1 MTQSNIPDFRVTLDG
16 KDLTSSIRPLLISL
30 TITEKRGDE
39 ADQLDITID
48 DSTGRVA
55 LPPAGAVL
63 SVEIGWKQGS
73 DVTIGLVP
81 KGSFKVDEIEHSG
94 PPDTIAIRASSADFT
109 SDLRVRR
116 EKSWHDSTLGAIV
129 GEVARKNGLEPRCAA
144 SLASI
149 AVPVVAQSRESDM
162 ALLRR
167 LGREYDAVATIKAGK
182 LLFAPIGSGAS
193 ASGQSLAR
201 LTIRRRD
208 GDRHSF
214 RLEKREE
221 SEGVVAE
228 YHDRRAAKRK
238 SVTVGKAS
246 GARRL
251 SHVYASESSA
261 HRAAKSTMSR
271 AKRAPGSLDISLALG
286 RADVFPEQKAS
297 ALGFK
302 REIDAM
308 KWIVVSVTHTLSE
321 RGFMT
326 ALKVESTGG

>member
-1 MTQSNIPDFRVTLDG
+1 
-16 KDLTSSIRPLLISL
+16 
-30 TITEKRGDE
+30 
-39 ADQLDITID
+39 
-48 DSTGRVA
+48 
-55 LPPAGAVL
+55 
-63 SVEIGWKQGS
+63 
-73 DVTIGLVP
+73 
-81 KGSFKVDEIEHSG
+81 
-94 PPDTIAIRASSADFT
+94 
-109 SDLRVRR
+109 
-116 EKSWHDSTLGAIV
+116 
-129 GEVARKNGLEPRCAA
+129 
-144 SLASI
+144 
-149 AVPVVAQSRESDM
+149 M

-286 RADVFPEQKAS
+286 RADVFPEQKAR